1 MSALRPRETSLCI
14 MFGDWN
20 FACDPKDRFHKQDAS
35 WTGESN
41 AAERDQWV
49 ELMPVIFYFHRS
61 FSWVILALA
70 GWLFWRA
77 YKSAL
82 GPTVVGRILKGLVGL
97 VIFEM
102 LLGGALNHLG
112 FPLVAQPVHLLA
124 AHLIFGAIWFL
135 WATLSVASL
144 QPSRKPYV

>member
-1 MSALRPRETSLCI
+1 
-14 MFGDWN
+14 
-20 FACDPKDRFHKQDAS
+20 
-35 WTGESN
+35 
-41 AAERDQWV
+41 
-49 ELMPVIFYFHRS
+49 
-61 FSWVILALA
+61 
-70 GWLFWRA
+70 WLFWRA

-102 LLGGALNHLG
+102 ILGGALNHLG